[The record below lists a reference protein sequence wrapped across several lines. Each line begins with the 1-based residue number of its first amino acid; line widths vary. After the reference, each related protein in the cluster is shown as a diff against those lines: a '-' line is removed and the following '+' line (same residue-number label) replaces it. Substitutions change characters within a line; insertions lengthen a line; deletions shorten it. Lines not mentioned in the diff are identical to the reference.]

1 MLDGDIPSAL
11 NPPSGCPFQTRC
23 PRKSQVPNNLCEREV
38 PPMVDVGNRH
48 FIKCHLDDAVYS
60 EMEPVIVLGG
70 KNKKTGGK
78 SKKSGAPTA
87 ATATALS
94 VAALAEGPKK
104 PARKAAPKKAAPT
117 RAKAKPAPAKPV
129 KKDASPPRMKKP
141 AKPDDLKRISGVG
154 PKLEGVLNG
163 LGIYKFEQISIWKKA
178 EREWVD
184 GYLKFKGR
192 IDRDNWV
199 AQAKKLAK
207 EK

>member
-1 MLDGDIPSAL
+1 M
-11 NPPSGCPFQTRC
+11 R
-23 PRKSQVPNNLCEREV
+23 NLGNGH
-38 PPMVDVGNRH
+38 MV
-48 FIKCHLDDAVYS
+48 KCHLPEDVLA

-70 KNKKTGGK
+70 KNKKA
-78 SKKSGAPTA
+78 SP
-87 ATATALS
+87 
-94 VAALAEGPKK
+94 K
-104 PARKAAPKKAAPT
+104 PAAKKAKNVA
-117 RAKAKPAPAKPV
+117 RKVSRKPAPRSSTKAAVAGIAAVAGTGSKSVSTKKKPV
-129 KKDASPPRMKKP
+129 AKKDNAPPKIKKP

-163 LGIYKFEQISIWKKA
+163 LGIYKFEQISKWKKA

-199 AQAKKLAK
+199 AQAKKLMK